1 MQHTLVPIGIIHSC
15 FKEKFGIPR
24 QPGLVPE
31 ARANL
36 ELLPPFDREEALR
49 GLEQFSH
56 LWILFVFHG
65 CPDFDGK
72 LTVRPPRL
80 GGNERLGV
88 FATRG
93 THRPNPI
100 GMSVVELEGI
110 VEHKG
115 RWSLKLKG
123 ADLLD
128 GTPILDIKPYLPYA
142 DSLPQATGGF
152 AEQAPA
158 PELNVDFTEDAE
170 GMCTV
175 FEEGRPGLRQ
185 LITSILGY
193 DPRPGY
199 RRGKED
205 HRSYAMKLYDLD
217 VHWKVQE
224 GCAVVHELRRIG
236 ENGSSAKDKSD

>member
-1 MQHTLVPIGIIHSC
+1 MSYTFDPVGIVHSC

-31 ARANL
+31 ARATL

-49 GLEQFSH
+49 GLEHFSH
-56 LWILFVFHG
+56 LWVLFAFHG
-65 CPDFDGK
+65 CPEFDGK

-80 GGNERLGV
+80 GGNQRLGV

-100 GMSVVELEGI
+100 GMSVVELEAI
-110 VEHKG
+110 VEKKG
-115 RWSLKLKG
+115 RWLLKIKG

-128 GTPILDIKPYLPYA
+128 GTPVLDIKPYLPYA
-142 DSLPQATGGF
+142 DSLARATGGY

-158 PELNVDFTEDAE
+158 PELKVTFS
-170 GMCTV
+170 
-175 FEEGRPGLRQ
+175 EEADSTCSLLEQDRPGLRQ
-185 LITSILGY
+185 LIASILGY

-205 HRSYAMKLYDLD
+205 HRSYAMRLYDLD
-217 VHWKVQE
+217 VHWAMDQGGAIVHLIRQVE
-224 GCAVVHELRRIG
+224 GEPPPG
-236 ENGSSAKDKSD
+236 TDSTG